1 MYCFVFF
8 LMIRRPP
15 RSTRTETLFPSTTL
29 FRSEV
34 QGFAKLPHAVLDSDA
49 FRALPDAGKVA
60 ILALCRNHNGANNGR
75 IALTRTDAVRWRLDK
90 RRRRAG
96 LDAAEAAGLIEC
108 TARGTSACPGHRAT
122 TDMFRLLFLP

>member
-1 MYCFVFF
+1 M
-8 LMIRRPP
+8 RRVAVANATRCDPP
-15 RSTRTETLFPSTTL
+15 LDTGEVATIVANAW
-29 FRSEV
+29 RSEV

-90 RRRRAG
+90 RS
-96 LDAAEAAGLIEC
+96 EEH
-108 TARGTSACPGHRAT
+108 TSELQSLMRISYAVFCLTNKKNHKT
-122 TDMFRLLFLP
+122 TN

>member
-1 MYCFVFF
+1 MRISDWSSDVCSSD
-8 LMIRRPP
+8 L
-15 RSTRTETLFPSTTL
+15 
-29 FRSEV
+29 
-34 QGFAKLPHAVLDSDA
+34 AVLDSDA

-108 TARGTSACPGHRAT
+108 TARGKSACPGPRAT
-122 TDMFRLLFLP
+122 TDMFRLLLDRQGVVQGTTVSVRVVIGGRRVIQKKR